1 MATPKKIKKTL
12 NLSNKKYFLERRE
25 ELLDKIQENGTF
37 LPKSVLHADL
47 DRGMLDYVKGELRTT
62 VSGTKI
68 PTVDII
74 TTTQNWSQFTSTWD
88 FQNLDKNIEPPFIAT
103 VRQPEVKYGTN
114 PSTQYTIPDRKKFY
128 YAKVPTW
135 DGTRKGMDIYKIPQP
150 VPVDITYN
158 VKIFCNRMRE
168 LNEFNRKVLQKFSSR
183 QSYTVVKGHYVPI
196 ILDSI
201 SDESSLDIEKRKYY
215 IQNYT
220 FIMLG
225 FLIDEDEFEI
235 SPQFRDHLC

>member
-114 PSTQYTIPDRKKFY
+114 PSTQYTPLIGKILLLKYLLGTGLEKEWIYIKFHNSY
-128 YAKVPTW
+128 QL
-135 DGTRKGMDIYKIPQP
+135 IL
-150 VPVDITYN
+150 YN
-158 VKIFCNRMRE
+158 VKYFVI
-168 LNEFNRKVLQKFSSR
+168 
-183 QSYTVVKGHYVPI
+183 G
-196 ILDSI
+196 
-201 SDESSLDIEKRKYY
+201 
-215 IQNYT
+215 
-220 FIMLG
+220 
-225 FLIDEDEFEI
+225 
-235 SPQFRDHLC
+235 